1 MTFDNSL
8 KWRLPFANH
17 NEKNS
22 QLYNKSA
29 YRNWRLFLA
38 CFHLEVPG
46 KHHYYLNVD
55 RCAFGGNLK
64 LSAQVK
70 GIPSNDQVC
79 GPIIFAV
86 NHNCS
91 AVYYYQDSPDE
102 GWKQYQSVKNSSYLR
117 KFLQCKPVK
126 EFDWYDKLIEDPQFL
141 RIRSTCKYSDLPSLA
156 KVVIHQVACDDRSTF
171 SF

>member
-1 MTFDNSL
+1 
-8 KWRLPFANH
+8 
-17 NEKNS
+17 
-22 QLYNKSA
+22 
-29 YRNWRLFLA
+29 
-38 CFHLEVPG
+38 
-46 KHHYYLNVD
+46 VD

-126 EFDWYDKLIEDPQFL
+126 EFD
-141 RIRSTCKYSDLPSLA
+141 
-156 KVVIHQVACDDRSTF
+156 
-171 SF
+171 